1 MRNKHIRIIPAI
13 DQSPMLLQLAR
24 HAGGKVL
31 LLAVFA
37 FGLYLHGSRWWPELV
52 LILAAMTYWP
62 QFRRPLLTAATLYW
76 LFSQHINLK
85 WGLLR
90 RVFDGQGL
98 ATTTSWSTYWLSL
111 VVTTIV
117 FSAMYYYL
125 VRKSRGSWLY
135 RRPVATLLAGYIV
148 CLTIASYAP
157 LSATLQ
163 AWLWGFLI
171 ILGHYIWYLAYSL
184 HDRNAV
190 PGTNFPGTKFIYQLG
205 HYQPFW
211 GGTNTPFPKGAAYL
225 RKIEAKNAE
234 ELAISQLKGIKLL
247 YWAFILSI
255 VLGLFKMVVFGIP
268 FYNQTLPVHLA
279 IPSVNDALAHTRS
292 GEPYHWYLNW
302 AVVLVDF
309 TKAMLTLSI
318 WGHIIIATCR
328 MAGFKALRN
337 TWSPL
342 QSKTIAEFWNRYYYY
357 FKELLVEF
365 FFYPTFLK
373 YFKTRPRLRL
383 FMATLAAAGLG
394 NMLYHFIR
402 DIHIIMELG
411 IWGALKAFHV
421 YIFYGLLLGTAIGLS
436 QLRNQKRKPDPHWF
450 RSHITAPATV
460 LGFYSICHVLG
471 APYSGFGLDVYF
483 QFLLHMINSG
493 F

>member
-1 MRNKHIRIIPAI
+1 MSNTRIRIIPAI
-13 DQSPMLLQLAR
+13 DQSPALVQLAQ

-37 FGLYLHGSRWWPELV
+37 IGLYLHGSRWWPELV
-52 LILAAMTYWP
+52 LILAAMSFWP

-76 LFSQHINLK
+76 LISSHTRLE

-90 RVFDGQGL
+90 KVFDGQGL
-98 ATTTSWSTYWLSL
+98 ATTTSWSTYGLSL

-117 FSAMYYYL
+117 FCATYYYL
-125 VRKSRGSWLY
+125 VKRSRGSWLY
-135 RRPVATLLAGYIV
+135 RRPVATLLVGYILL
-148 CLTIASYAP
+148 LTIASYAP
-157 LSATLQ
+157 LSAIQQ
-163 AWLWGFLI
+163 AYLWGFLI
-171 ILGHYIWYLAYSL
+171 ILGNYIWYLAYSL

-190 PGTNFPGTKFIYQLG
+190 SGTKFIYQLG

-211 GGTNTPFPKGAAYL
+211 GGSNTPFPKGAAYL

-255 VLGLFKMVVFGIP
+255 VLGIFKMVFYGRP
-268 FYNQTLPVHLA
+268 FYNLALPVHLA
-279 IPSVNDALAHTRS
+279 IPSVYDALAHTRS
-292 GEPYHWYLNW
+292 GEPYHWYINW

-309 TKAMLTLSI
+309 IKAMLTLSI

-365 FFYPTFLK
+365 FFYPTFLRF
-373 YFKTRPRLRL
+373 FKTRPRLRL
-383 FMATLAAAGLG
+383 FMATMAAAGLG
-394 NMLYHFIR
+394 NMLYHFFR

-411 IWGALKAFHV
+411 IWGALKAFQV
-421 YIFYGLLLGTAIGLS
+421 YVFYGLLLGTAIGLS
-436 QLRNQKRKPDPHWF
+436 QLRNQHRKPNPHWF
-450 RSHITAPATV
+450 RTYITAPVTV
-460 LGFYSICHVLG
+460 LGFFAISHIFGL
-471 APYSGFGLDVYF
+471 PYPGYGLDVYF
-483 QFLLHMINSG
+483 QFLMQMINIG
-493 F
+493 N

>member
-1 MRNKHIRIIPAI
+1 MSNTRIRIIPAI
-13 DQSPMLLQLAR
+13 DQSPALVQLAQ

-52 LILAAMTYWP
+52 LILAAMSFWP
-62 QFRRPLLTAATLYW
+62 QFRRPLLTAATIYW
-76 LFSQHINLK
+76 LISSHTRLE

-90 RVFDGQGL
+90 NVFEVQGL
-98 ATTTSWSTYWLSL
+98 AVTTSWPTFVLSL

-117 FSAMYYYL
+117 FCATYYYL
-125 VRKSRGSWLY
+125 VKRSRGRWLY
-135 RRPVATLLAGYIV
+135 RRPVATLLLGYIIL
-148 CLTIASYAP
+148 LTIASYAP
-157 LSATLQ
+157 LSATQQ
-163 AWLWGFLI
+163 AYLWGFLI
-171 ILGHYIWYLAYSL
+171 ILGNYIWYLAYSL
-184 HDRNAV
+184 HDRNAM
-190 PGTNFPGTKFIYQLG
+190 PGTKFIYQLG

-211 GGTNTPFPKGAAYL
+211 GGSNTPFPKGAAYL

-255 VLGLFKMVVFGIP
+255 VLGIFKMVVYGRP
-268 FYNQTLPVHLA
+268 FYNLALPVHLV

-292 GEPYHWYLNW
+292 GEPYYWYINW

-309 TKAMLTLSI
+309 IKAMLTLSI

-365 FFYPTFLK
+365 FFYPTFLRF
-373 YFKTRPRLRL
+373 FKTRPRLRM
-383 FMATLAAAGLG
+383 FMATMAAAGLG
-394 NMLYHFIR
+394 NMLYHFFR
-402 DIHIIMELG
+402 DIHIIMALG
-411 IWGALKAFHV
+411 IWGALKAFQV

-436 QLRNQKRKPDPHWF
+436 QLRNQHRKPNPHWF
-450 RSHITAPATV
+450 RTYITAPVSV
-460 LGFYSICHVLG
+460 LGFFGISHIFGL
-471 APYSGFGLDVYF
+471 PYPGYGLDVYF
-483 QFLLHMINSG
+483 QFLMNMINVKVL
-493 F
+493 

>member
-1 MRNKHIRIIPAI
+1 MSNTRIRIIPAI
-13 DQSPMLLQLAR
+13 DQSPALVQLAQ

-37 FGLYLHGSRWWPELV
+37 IGLYLHGSRWWPELV
-52 LILAAMTYWP
+52 LILAAMSFWP

-76 LFSQHINLK
+76 LISSHTRLE

-90 RVFDGQGL
+90 KVFDGQGL
-98 ATTTSWSTYWLSL
+98 ATTTSWSTYGLSL

-117 FSAMYYYL
+117 FCATYYYL
-125 VRKSRGSWLY
+125 VKRSRGSWLY
-135 RRPVATLLAGYIV
+135 RRPVATLLVGYIIL
-148 CLTIASYAP
+148 LTIASYAP
-157 LSATLQ
+157 LSVIQQ
-163 AWLWGFLI
+163 AYLWGFLI
-171 ILGHYIWYLAYSL
+171 ILGNYIWYLAYSL

-190 PGTNFPGTKFIYQLG
+190 PGTKFIYQLG

-211 GGTNTPFPKGAAYL
+211 GGSNTPFPKGAAYL

-255 VLGLFKMVVFGIP
+255 VLGIFKMVFYGRP
-268 FYNQTLPVHLA
+268 FYNLALPVHLA
-279 IPSVNDALAHTRS
+279 IPSVYDALAHTRS
-292 GEPYHWYLNW
+292 GEPYHWYINW

-309 TKAMLTLSI
+309 IKAMLTLSI

-342 QSKTIAEFWNRYYYY
+342 QSRTIAEFWNRYYYY

-365 FFYPTFLK
+365 FFYPTFLRF
-373 YFKTRPRLRL
+373 FKTRPRLRL
-383 FMATLAAAGLG
+383 FMATMAAAGLG
-394 NMLYHFIR
+394 NMLYHFFR

-411 IWGALKAFHV
+411 IWGALKAFQV
-421 YIFYGLLLGTAIGLS
+421 YVFYGLLLGTAIGLS
-436 QLRNQKRKPDPHWF
+436 QLRNQHRKPNPHWF
-450 RSHITAPATV
+450 RTYITAPVTV
-460 LGFYSICHVLG
+460 LGFFGISHIFGL
-471 APYSGFGLDVYF
+471 PYPGYGLDVYF
-483 QFLLHMINSG
+483 QFLMQMINIG
-493 F
+493 D

>member
-1 MRNKHIRIIPAI
+1 MSNTRIRIIPAI
-13 DQSPMLLQLAR
+13 DQSPALVQLAQ

-37 FGLYLHGSRWWPELV
+37 IGLYLHGSRWWPELV
-52 LILAAMTYWP
+52 LILAAMSFWP

-76 LFSQHINLK
+76 LISSHTRLE

-90 RVFDGQGL
+90 KVFDGQGL
-98 ATTTSWSTYWLSL
+98 ATTTSWSTYGLSL

-117 FSAMYYYL
+117 FCATYYYL
-125 VRKSRGSWLY
+125 VKRSRGSWLY
-135 RRPVATLLAGYIV
+135 RRPVATLLVGYILL
-148 CLTIASYAP
+148 LTIASYAP
-157 LSATLQ
+157 LSAIQQ
-163 AWLWGFLI
+163 AYLWGFLI
-171 ILGHYIWYLAYSL
+171 ILGNYIWYLAYSL

-190 PGTNFPGTKFIYQLG
+190 SGTKFIYQLG

-211 GGTNTPFPKGAAYL
+211 GGSNTPFPKGAAYL

-255 VLGLFKMVVFGIP
+255 VLGIFKMVFYGRP
-268 FYNQTLPVHLA
+268 FYNLALPVHLA
-279 IPSVNDALAHTRS
+279 IPSVYDALAHTRS
-292 GEPYHWYLNW
+292 GEPYHWYINW

-309 TKAMLTLSI
+309 IKAMLTLSI

-365 FFYPTFLK
+365 FFYPTFLRF
-373 YFKTRPRLRL
+373 FKTRPRLRL
-383 FMATLAAAGLG
+383 FMATMAAAGLG
-394 NMLYHFIR
+394 NMLYHFFR

-411 IWGALKAFHV
+411 IWGALKAFQV
-421 YIFYGLLLGTAIGLS
+421 YVFYGLLLGTAIGLS
-436 QLRNQKRKPDPHWF
+436 QLRNQHRKPNPHWF
-450 RSHITAPATV
+450 RTYITAPVTV
-460 LGFYSICHVLG
+460 LGFFGISHIFGL
-471 APYSGFGLDVYF
+471 PYPGYGLDVYF
-483 QFLLHMINSG
+483 QFLMQMINIG
-493 F
+493 N

>member
-1 MRNKHIRIIPAI
+1 MSNTRIRIIPAI
-13 DQSPMLLQLAR
+13 DQSPALVQLAQ

-37 FGLYLHGSRWWPELV
+37 IGLYLHGSRWWPELV
-52 LILAAMTYWP
+52 LILAAMSFWP

-76 LFSQHINLK
+76 LISSHTRLE

-90 RVFDGQGL
+90 KVFDVQGL
-98 ATTTSWSTYWLSL
+98 ATTTSWSTYGLSL
-111 VVTTIV
+111 VVITIV
-117 FSAMYYYL
+117 FCATYYYL
-125 VRKSRGSWLY
+125 VKRSRGSWLY
-135 RRPVATLLAGYIV
+135 RRPVATLLVGYIIL
-148 CLTIASYAP
+148 LTIASYAP
-157 LSATLQ
+157 LSVTQQ
-163 AWLWGFLI
+163 AYLWGFLI
-171 ILGHYIWYLAYSL
+171 ILGNYIWYLAYSL

-190 PGTNFPGTKFIYQLG
+190 PGTKFIYQLG

-211 GGTNTPFPKGAAYL
+211 GGSNTPFPKGAAYL
-225 RKIEAKNAE
+225 RKIEARNAE

-255 VLGLFKMVVFGIP
+255 VLGLFKMVVYGRP
-268 FYNQTLPVHLA
+268 FYNLALPVHLA
-279 IPSVNDALAHTRS
+279 IPSVHDALAHARS
-292 GEPYHWYLNW
+292 GVPYHWYINW

-309 TKAMLTLSI
+309 IKAMLTLSI

-365 FFYPTFLK
+365 FFYPTFLRF
-373 YFKTRPRLRL
+373 FKTRPRLRM
-383 FMATLAAAGLG
+383 FMATMAAAGLG
-394 NMLYHFIR
+394 NMLYHFFR

-411 IWGALKAFHV
+411 IWGALKAFQV
-421 YIFYGLLLGTAIGLS
+421 YVFYGLLLGTAIGLS
-436 QLRNQKRKPDPHWF
+436 QLRNQNRKPSTHWF
-450 RSHITAPATV
+450 RIWITAPVTV
-460 LGFYSICHVLG
+460 LGFYGIIHIFGL
-471 APYSGFGLDVYF
+471 PYPGYGLDVYF
-483 QFLLHMINSG
+483 QFLMHMINIG
-493 F
+493 V

>member
-1 MRNKHIRIIPAI
+1 MSNRSFRIIPAI
-13 DQSPMLLQLAR
+13 DQSPRLVQLAQ

-52 LILAAMTYWP
+52 LILAAMSFWP
-62 QFRRPLLTAATLYW
+62 QFRRPLLTAATIYW
-76 LFSQHINLK
+76 LLSSHTRLE

-90 RVFDGQGL
+90 KVFEVQGL
-98 ATTTSWSTYWLSL
+98 STTTSWPVFGLSL

-117 FSAMYYYL
+117 FCAMYYYL
-125 VRKSRGSWLY
+125 VKRSQGSWLY
-135 RRPVATLLAGYIV
+135 RRPVATLLVGYIV
-148 CLTIASYAP
+148 LLTFASNAP
-157 LSATLQ
+157 LSATQQ

-171 ILGHYIWYLAYSL
+171 ILGHYIWYLAYTL
-184 HDRNAV
+184 HDRNAE
-190 PGTNFPGTKFIYQLG
+190 PGTKFIYQLG

-234 ELAISQLKGIKLL
+234 ELAVSQLKGIKLL
-247 YWAFILSI
+247 YWAFILSL
-255 VLGLFKMVVFGIP
+255 VLGIFNMVVYGRP
-268 FYNQTLPVHLA
+268 FYNLALPAHLA

-292 GEPYHWYLNW
+292 GEPYLWYINW
-302 AVVLVDF
+302 AVMLFDF
-309 TKAMLTLSI
+309 LKAMLTLSI

-365 FFYPTFLK
+365 FFYPTFLRF
-373 YFKTRPRLRL
+373 FKTRPRLRL

-402 DIHIIMELG
+402 DIHIIMGLG
-411 IWGALKAFHV
+411 IWEALKAFHV
-421 YIFYGLLLGTAIGLS
+421 YIFYSLLLGTAIGLS

-450 RSHITAPATV
+450 RRYITAPVTV
-460 LGFYSICHVLG
+460 LGFYSVCHVLG
-471 APYSGFGLDVYF
+471 APYSGYGLDVYF
-483 QFLLHMINSG
+483 QFLMNMINIG
-493 F
+493 V